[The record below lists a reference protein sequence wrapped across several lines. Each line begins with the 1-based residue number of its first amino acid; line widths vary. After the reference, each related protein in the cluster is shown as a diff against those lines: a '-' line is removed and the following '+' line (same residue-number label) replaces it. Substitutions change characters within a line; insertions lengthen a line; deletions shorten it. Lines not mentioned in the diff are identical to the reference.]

1 MSNSICITIVTI
13 VGAFVLVGLVV
24 LVVLD
29 RISAFKADRDRAAR
43 DEKQRVLNQKV
54 KHLKLSILDCESRG
68 FINCEYAFDRFYIHY
83 ERLYN
88 NGLHYSITESFWDSG
103 IPREK
108 YARLGTKLGTATN
121 NDSADYQQMRR
132 ELLTIIN
139 NIYNETKN

>member
-1 MSNSICITIVTI
+1 MNNTIFCIFTITVM
-13 VGAFVLVGLVV
+13 V
-24 LVVLD
+24 LVVLFLIVLVAVD

-43 DEKQRVLNQKV
+43 DEKQRVLNQRV
-54 KHLKLSILDCESRG
+54 KHLKLSIRDCESRG
-68 FINCEYAFDRFYIHY
+68 FINCEYAFGRFYIHY
-83 ERLYN
+83 ERIYN
-88 NGLHYSITESFWDSG
+88 SGLHYSITESFWDSG

-108 YARLGTKLGTATN
+108 YARVGTKLGTATN